1 MRKIIPPPTA
11 FASFT
16 GSAEY
21 AGNSDADLSRN
32 LAENVDLPAI
42 FRTLDQGVCP
52 GLILSAAD
60 GSMMICSGYTM
71 MMAND
76 TIAITFAPIRLF
88 GIYVTVGLNTFNP
101 GGVAVRIPG
110 TDWWLDASSKNME

>member
-21 AGNSDADLSRN
+21 AGNDDAALSRN

-42 FRTLDQGVCP
+42 FRTLDQGAVP

-60 GSMMICSGYTM
+60 GNMMICSGDMVVISDSVIT
-71 MMAND
+71 
-76 TIAITFAPIRLF
+76 ITFAPIRLF
-88 GIYVTVGLNTFNP
+88 GIYVAVGLNNFNP
-101 GGVAVRIPG
+101 GGVAARIPG
-110 TDWWLDASSKNME
+110 TDWWLDASSQDLA

>member
-21 AGNSDADLSRN
+21 AGNDDAALSRN

-42 FRTLDQGVCP
+42 FRTLDQGAVP

-60 GSMMICSGYTM
+60 GNMMICSGDM
-71 MMAND
+71 VVISD
-76 TIAITFAPIRLF
+76 GVIAITFAPIRLF
-88 GIYVTVGLNTFNP
+88 NLSVSVSLTKTDS
-101 GGVAVRIPG
+101 GGTAIRIPG
-110 TDWWLDASSKNME
+110 SEWYLEASTQSGA